1 MLGSAT
7 IRHESDNHYWN
18 RNRWAFD
25 DLKQRAKSFGF
36 KWLRV
41 IGRFRR
47 RKIRQMKGKRLKNER
62 RKKQKKKNGTVY
74 DTLQHLNEEN
84 FLSRIFVNT
93 IICTLNLSLLC
104 NTVSKQKERKRNKR
118 RETKHEYYKMKQNDQ
133 KLTKIRFWLKHNWQ
147 HW

>member
-1 MLGSAT
+1 
-7 IRHESDNHYWN
+7 
-18 RNRWAFD
+18 
-25 DLKQRAKSFGF
+25 
-36 KWLRV
+36 
-41 IGRFRR
+41 
-47 RKIRQMKGKRLKNER
+47 MKGKRLKNER

-93 IICTLNLSLLC
+93 IIWTLNLSLLC

-133 KLTKIRFWLKHNWQ
+133 KLTKIRF
-147 HW
+147 

>member
-1 MLGSAT
+1 
-7 IRHESDNHYWN
+7 
-18 RNRWAFD
+18 
-25 DLKQRAKSFGF
+25 
-36 KWLRV
+36 
-41 IGRFRR
+41 
-47 RKIRQMKGKRLKNER
+47 MKGKRLKNER

-133 KLTKIRFWLKHNWQ
+133 KLTKIRF
-147 HW
+147 